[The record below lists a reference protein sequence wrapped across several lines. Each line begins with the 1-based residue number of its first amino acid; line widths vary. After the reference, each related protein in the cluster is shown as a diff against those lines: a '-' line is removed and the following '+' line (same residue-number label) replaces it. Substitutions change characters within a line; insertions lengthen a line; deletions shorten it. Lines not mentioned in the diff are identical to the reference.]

1 MISTTTTVGTT
12 AVKLLDAS
20 NSWRTVYLH
29 VEGNGSVYLGGSN
42 VTTAN
47 GLPTEKH
54 TTPIEF
60 YIPAEEELWAVAT
73 ETQDLRILK
82 PALYAD

>member
-60 YIPAEEELWAVAT
+60 YIPAEEELWAVAI

>member
-29 VEGNGSVYLGGSN
+29 VEGNGLVYLGGSN

-73 ETQDLRILK
+73 DTQDLRILK